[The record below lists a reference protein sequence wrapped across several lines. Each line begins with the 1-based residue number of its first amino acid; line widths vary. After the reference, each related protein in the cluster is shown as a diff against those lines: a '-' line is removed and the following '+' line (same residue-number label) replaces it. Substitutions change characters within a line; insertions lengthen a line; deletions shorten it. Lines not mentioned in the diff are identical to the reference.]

1 MPLWAVLLNAVSAPV
16 ARLNVAVTP
25 FSTAER
31 IIWIEFVCFD
41 ISLSIAYHLDMDT
54 IFGIFQIA
62 FLAALLWFG
71 LATGTDPITYAAG
84 GWLSFLIFGLIVGI
98 DQDC

>member
-1 MPLWAVLLNAVSAPV
+1 
-16 ARLNVAVTP
+16 
-25 FSTAER
+25 
-31 IIWIEFVCFD
+31 
-41 ISLSIAYHLDMDT
+41 MDT